1 MAMGILVSLYLCTY
15 FVSTLLSMLFLL
27 YTLGNKG
34 NTLVSC
40 PKNGKRRRAAN
51 LQTDRQKDNQAFF
64 FLPGQ
69 LAYLYY
75 NMCLTG
81 HQV

>member
-15 FVSTLLSMLFLL
+15 FVSTLYCLCCFC
-27 YTLGNKG
+27 YIPEVTREIV
-34 NTLVSC
+34 TC

>member
-34 NTLVSC
+34 NSDLSEEWE
-40 PKNGKRRRAAN
+40 KEAG
-51 LQTDRQKDNQAFF
+51 
-64 FLPGQ
+64 G
-69 LAYLYY
+69 
-75 NMCLTG
+75 
-81 HQV
+81 